1 MCFEAQRLETGND
14 ELHGGK
20 SHLTCTKLRREGLLL
35 KDRQRCAGRGWSE
48 GRAGMGMGMG
58 GFGCVMMWYLEYGWL
73 VVVSPL
79 ASAAFEGFER

>member
-20 SHLTCTKLRREGLLL
+20 SHLMCTKLSREGLLL

-48 GRAGMGMGMG
+48 GRAGNGDGNG
-58 GFGCVMMWYLEYGWL
+58 RVWVCDDVVSGVWL
-73 VVVSPL
+73 VGS
-79 ASAAFEGFER
+79 GFTVGECSV